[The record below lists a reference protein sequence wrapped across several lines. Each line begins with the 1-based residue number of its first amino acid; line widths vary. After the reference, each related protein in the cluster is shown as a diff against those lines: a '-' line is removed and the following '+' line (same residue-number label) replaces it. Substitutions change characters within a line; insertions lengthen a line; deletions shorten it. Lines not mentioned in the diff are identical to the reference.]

1 MPQPKPNPEPKRAP
15 TRDELRV
22 HLVRTMIA
30 GGVATPRQNNL
41 LHYRRMAAGNPY
53 YQFGL
58 ELKPSWTEQTVL
70 EMMVE
75 RCGVDPDPRHVY
87 GDDTIDPEIT
97 LDTLEATG
105 HRIGLAARRRET
117 VVIAT
122 GHPATLSPLYQAV
135 ARALDEAGCRLLTPA
150 AGWTYEIETGY
161 GGSELRRIVYAEPG
175 VAMLEG
181 DDYRTHHTHDPHPME
196 AMLRELASAVL
207 DPADA
212 ASTRDPAASTG
223 GDPAVSTGRGEGGIT
238 VSGGHAEA
246 KPDIW
251 PDLAIADHGWAG
263 AAGQAGI
270 DTVGFADCNDPALF
284 AGAAEGK
291 IDVVV
296 PLDDGVPP
304 RHYAPLTAYILD
316 RAGLYP
322 PA

>member
-1 MPQPKPNPEPKRAP
+1 MNPVP
-15 TRDELRV
+15 TRDELRA

-30 GGVATPRQNNL
+30 GDVATPRQNNL
-41 LHYRRMAAGNPY
+41 LHYRRMAAGHPY

-75 RCGVDPDPRHVY
+75 RCGVNADPRHGY

-97 LDTLEATG
+97 LDTLEAMG
-105 HRIGLAARRRET
+105 DRIGLAARRRES
-117 VVIAT
+117 VILAT
-122 GHPATLSPLYQAV
+122 GHPSTLGPLYQAV
-135 ARALDEAGCRLLTPA
+135 ARALEEAGCRLLTPA

-161 GGSELRRIVYAEPG
+161 GGSDLRRIVYAEPG
-175 VAMLEG
+175 VAMLEDCG
-181 DDYRTHHTHDPHPME
+181 AAGVRQAQHTHDSLPME
-196 AMLRELASAVL
+196 TMLHELATTA
-207 DPADA
+207 PAD
-212 ASTRDPAASTG
+212 SP
-223 GDPAVSTGRGEGGIT
+223 
-238 VSGGHAEA
+238 EA
-246 KPDIW
+246 KPDFW

-291 IDVVV
+291 IDVAV
-296 PLDDGVPP
+296 PLDDGVAP

-316 RAGLYP
+316 RAGLGP
-322 PA
+322 SA

>member
-1 MPQPKPNPEPKRAP
+1 METAP
-15 TRDELRV
+15 SRGELRA

-30 GGVATPRQNNL
+30 GEVATPRQNNL

-58 ELKPSWTEQTVL
+58 ELKPSWTERAVL

-75 RCGVDPDPRHVY
+75 RCGVNPDPGHIF
-87 GDDTIDPEIT
+87 GDDTIDPDIT
-97 LDTLEATG
+97 LDTLEAMG
-105 HRIGLAARRRET
+105 ERIGLAARRREN
-117 VVIAT
+117 VVVAT
-122 GHPATLSPLYQAV
+122 GHPATLTPLYQAV
-135 ARALDEAGCRLLTPA
+135 ARALAGAGCRVLTPA

-181 DDYRTHHTHDPHPME
+181 DDHRTHHTHDPHPME
-196 AMLRELASAVL
+196 AMLYELSPVAANSAL
-207 DPADA
+207 A
-212 ASTRDPAASTG
+212 G
-223 GDPAVSTGRGEGGIT
+223 
-238 VSGGHAEA
+238 SGEA

-296 PLDDGVPP
+296 PLDDGVSPH
-304 RHYAPLTAYILD
+304 HYAPLTAYILD
-316 RAGLYP
+316 HAGLL
-322 PA
+322 PAD

>member
-1 MPQPKPNPEPKRAP
+1 MAGTGGPPA
-15 TRDELRV
+15 RDELRA

-30 GGVATPRQNNL
+30 GDVATPRQNNL

-58 ELKPSWTEQTVL
+58 ELKASWTERSVL

-75 RCGVDPDPRHVY
+75 RCGVNADPGHVY

-97 LDTLEATG
+97 LDTLEAMG
-105 HRIGLAARRRET
+105 DRIGLAARRKET

-122 GHPATLSPLYQAV
+122 GHPATLTPLYQAV
-135 ARALDEAGCRLLTPA
+135 ARALKGAGCRILTPA
-150 AGWTYEIETGY
+150 AGWTYEIDIDY
-161 GGSELRRIVYAEPG
+161 GGSDLRRIVYAEPG

-181 DDYRTHHTHDPHPME
+181 EDFRTHHTHDPHPME
-196 AMLRELASAVL
+196 AMLRELASGGTAAASASSGNGGT
-207 DPADA
+207 ADA
-212 ASTRDPAASTG
+212 ERDS
-223 GDPAVSTGRGEGGIT
+223 
-238 VSGGHAEA
+238 
-246 KPDIW
+246 W

-291 IDVVV
+291 VDVVV
-296 PLDDGVPP
+296 PLDDGVSPH
-304 RHYAPLTAYILD
+304 HYAPLTAYLLA
-316 RAGLYP
+316 RAGLYSGD
-322 PA
+322 

>member
-1 MPQPKPNPEPKRAP
+1 MNSASTGNVP
-15 TRDELRV
+15 TRAELRA

-30 GGVATPRQNNL
+30 GDVATPRQNNL
-41 LHYRRMAAGNPY
+41 LHFRRMANGNPY

-58 ELKPSWTEQTVL
+58 ELKPSWTERSVL

-75 RCGVDPDPRHVY
+75 RCGVDPDPAHLY
-87 GDDTIDPEIT
+87 GDDTIDPDIT
-97 LDTLEATG
+97 LDTLEAMG
-105 HRIGLAARRRET
+105 DRIGLAARRKEK
-117 VVIAT
+117 VVVAT
-122 GHPATLSPLYQAV
+122 GHPATLTPLYQAV
-135 ARALDEAGCRLLTPA
+135 ARALEGAGCQVLAPA
-150 AGWTYEIETGY
+150 EGWTYEVETGY
-161 GGSELRRIVYAEPG
+161 GGSELRRIVYADPG

-181 DDYRTHHTHDPHPME
+181 EDFRTHHTHDPHPME
-196 AMLRELASAVL
+196 AMLRALAANGS
-207 DPADA
+207 ADA
-212 ASTRDPAASTG
+212 T
-223 GDPAVSTGRGEGGIT
+223 
-238 VSGGHAEA
+238 EA

-296 PLDDGVPP
+296 PLDDGISP

-322 PA
+322 SD

>member
-1 MPQPKPNPEPKRAP
+1 MTAAGTSRAAAPKPAP
-15 TRDELRV
+15 SRDELRA

-41 LHYRRMAAGNPY
+41 LHFRRMAAGHPY

-75 RCGVDPDPRHVY
+75 RCGVDPDPRHIY

-97 LDTLEATG
+97 LDTLEAMG
-105 HRIGLAARRRET
+105 ERIGLAARRREN

-122 GHPATLSPLYQAV
+122 GHPATLTPLYQGV
-135 ARALDEAGCRLLTPA
+135 ALALADAGCRLLTPA
-150 AGWTYEIETGY
+150 AGWTYEIEVGY
-161 GGSELRRIVYAEPG
+161 GGLDLRRIVYAEPG

-181 DDYRTHHTHDPHPME
+181 DDLRTHHTHDPHPME
-196 AMLRELASAVL
+196 AMLRELAAGELADGELAGRESAAGEL
-207 DPADA
+207 AGRESAGREAANTASEDA
-212 ASTRDPAASTG
+212 T
-223 GDPAVSTGRGEGGIT
+223 
-238 VSGGHAEA
+238 EA

-291 IDVVV
+291 IDVAV
-296 PLDDGVPP
+296 PLDDGVAPH
-304 RHYAPLTAYILD
+304 HYAPLTAYILD
-316 RAGLYP
+316 HAGLYP
-322 PA
+322 PR

>member
-1 MPQPKPNPEPKRAP
+1 METAP
-15 TRDELRV
+15 SRGELRA

-30 GGVATPRQNNL
+30 GEVATPRQNNL

-58 ELKPSWTEQTVL
+58 ELKPSWTERTVL

-75 RCGVDPDPRHVY
+75 RCGVDPDPAHLF
-87 GDDTIDPEIT
+87 GDDTIDPDIT
-97 LDTLEATG
+97 IDMLEAMG
-105 HRIGLAARRRET
+105 ERIGLAARRREN
-117 VVIAT
+117 VVVAT
-122 GHPATLSPLYQAV
+122 GHPATLTPLYQAV
-135 ARALDEAGCRLLTPA
+135 ARALAAAGCRVLTPA

-161 GGSELRRIVYAEPG
+161 GGSDLRRIVYAEPG

-181 DDYRTHHTHDPHPME
+181 DDRRTHHTHDPHPME
-196 AMLRELASAVL
+196 AMLRELSSGAAPSASAG
-207 DPADA
+207 P
-212 ASTRDPAASTG
+212 
-223 GDPAVSTGRGEGGIT
+223 
-238 VSGGHAEA
+238 AEA

-296 PLDDGVPP
+296 PLDDGVSPH
-304 RHYAPLTAYILD
+304 HYAPLTAYILD
-316 RAGLYP
+316 RAGLLP
-322 PA
+322 SA

>member
-1 MPQPKPNPEPKRAP
+1 METAP
-15 TRDELRV
+15 SRGELRA

-30 GGVATPRQNNL
+30 GEVATPRQNNL
-41 LHYRRMAAGNPY
+41 LHDRRMAAGNPY

-58 ELKPSWTEQTVL
+58 ELKPSWTERTVL

-75 RCGVDPDPRHVY
+75 RCGVDPDPAHLF
-87 GDDTIDPEIT
+87 GDDTIDPDIT
-97 LDTLEATG
+97 IDMLEAMG
-105 HRIGLAARRRET
+105 ERIGLAARRREN
-117 VVIAT
+117 VVVAT
-122 GHPATLSPLYQAV
+122 GHPATLTPLYQAV
-135 ARALDEAGCRLLTPA
+135 ARALAAAGCRVLTPA

-161 GGSELRRIVYAEPG
+161 GGSDLRRIVYAEPG

-181 DDYRTHHTHDPHPME
+181 DDRRTHHTHDPHPME
-196 AMLRELASAVL
+196 AMLRELSSGAATSASAG
-207 DPADA
+207 P
-212 ASTRDPAASTG
+212 
-223 GDPAVSTGRGEGGIT
+223 
-238 VSGGHAEA
+238 AEA

-296 PLDDGVPP
+296 PLDDGVSPH
-304 RHYAPLTAYILD
+304 HYAPLTAYILD
-316 RAGLYP
+316 RAGLLP